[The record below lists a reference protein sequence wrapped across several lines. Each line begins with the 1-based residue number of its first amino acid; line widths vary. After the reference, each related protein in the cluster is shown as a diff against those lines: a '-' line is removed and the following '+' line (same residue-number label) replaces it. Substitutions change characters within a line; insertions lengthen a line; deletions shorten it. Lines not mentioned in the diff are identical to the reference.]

1 MVTNFDKEMQAMQ
14 REIAALKQQKEK
26 SAGLMRVKEYKVSL
40 SFEMETHSFLYTY
53 IRSKLLAVID
63 IDTNGLSPL
72 TSLDFEITSL
82 DDRLIE
88 WNPLYNGS
96 TGHIGYLVSIYS
108 QNQSDYDILNA
119 GGSLTLNYT
128 ANIKSTADV
137 TINTSYQNLWP
148 Y

>member
-26 SAGLMRVKEYKVSL
+26 SAGLMRVKEYTVNL
-40 SFEMETHSFLYTY
+40 SFEMETHWFLYNY

-63 IDTNGLSPL
+63 INANGLNPL
-72 TSLDFEITSL
+72 TSIDFQITSL
-82 DDRLIE
+82 EDRLIQ
-88 WNPLYNGS
+88 WKPLYNAS
-96 TGHIGYLVSIYS
+96 SGHIGYLVSIYS

-128 ANIKSTADV
+128 ANIKSTADI